1 MLSRSARQGLSRLM
15 LRWPARRAVL
25 ASRAETDDEFAS
37 LCEIYAEAH
46 HALEIWR
53 RSNHSLAD
61 ARVAEYQEL
70 VAEIEG
76 ELLDKIA
83 SHSDNSRP

>member
-25 ASRAETDDEFAS
+25 ASCAETHEEFAS

-46 HALEIWR
+46 DALETWR
-53 RSNHSLAD
+53 RSDHSLAD
-61 ARVAEYQEL
+61 ARVSEYREL
-70 VAEIEG
+70 VAEIEC
-76 ELLDKIA
+76 EILDKLA
-83 SHSDNSRP
+83 VCSDKPGL

>member
-1 MLSRSARQGLSRLM
+1 MLSRSARRGLSRLM

-25 ASRAETDDEFAS
+25 ANRAETNDEFAS

-46 HALEIWR
+46 DALETWL
-53 RSNHSLAD
+53 RSDHSLAD
-61 ARVAEYQEL
+61 ARAAEYREL

-76 ELLDKIA
+76 EILDKLA
-83 SHSDNSRP
+83 VCSDKPGL

>member
-1 MLSRSARQGLSRLM
+1 MLL
-15 LRWPARRAVL
+15 WPARREVL
-25 ASRAETDDEFAS
+25 ANRAETDDEFAS

-46 HALEIWR
+46 DALETWR
-53 RSNHSLAD
+53 RSDHALAD

-70 VAEIEG
+70 VVEIEG
-76 ELLDKIA
+76 EILVKIA

>member
-1 MLSRSARQGLSRLM
+1 M
-15 LRWPARRAVL
+15 LRWPARREVL

-46 HALEIWR
+46 DALETWR
-53 RSNHSLAD
+53 RSDHSLAD
-61 ARVAEYQEL
+61 ARASEYREM

-76 ELLDKIA
+76 EIMDKLA
-83 SHSDNSRP
+83 ERFNKSGR

>member
-1 MLSRSARQGLSRLM
+1 MLSRSARRGLSRLM

-25 ASRAETDDEFAS
+25 ANRAETDEEFAS

-46 HALEIWR
+46 DALETWR
-53 RSNHSLAD
+53 RSEHPLSD
-61 ARVAEYQEL
+61 ARVSEYREL

-76 ELLDKIA
+76 EILDKIA
-83 SHSDNSRP
+83 SHSENPRP